1 MTPFPRDDYRALKR
15 YDPDREP
22 VAVDLSDNTNL
33 WGTHPGALA
42 RIRAAGT
49 DDLARYPELYADV
62 LREAVAERFG
72 VGADC
77 VTTGA
82 GSDDVLDS
90 AFRAASG
97 PGAVVSYASPT
108 FSMVEPLARMNGM
121 SARAV
126 PWAEALADPATL
138 LAGGPA
144 LVYVC
149 RPNNPTGEVAPR
161 EWFEALLELA
171 AAGGAGRAAPLVI
184 LDEAYADFAED
195 SWITRGAEIP
205 GLLVA
210 RTSSKAYGLAGLRC
224 GFGVAAP
231 ETALEIEKSRGP
243 YKVARLTAEAVAAA
257 VRDEEGWMAGIVAEA
272 LTNRTRLHD
281 ALAARGLDPIPSQ
294 ANFILFRAP
303 SGDAYADMAS
313 FRKHGIGIR
322 PFRGIAGLGE
332 GLRVTVG
339 PWPLMERFLGAL
351 DAVLEATPSTQ
362 STS

>member
-1 MTPFPRDDYRALKR
+1 
-15 YDPDREP
+15 
-22 VAVDLSDNTNL
+22 VS
-33 WGTHPGALA
+33 
-42 RIRAAGT
+42 
-49 DDLARYPELYADV
+49 
-62 LREAVAERFG
+62 
-72 VGADC
+72 ADC

-121 SARAV
+121 SARPV
-126 PWAEALADPATL
+126 PWAEALADPAAL

-149 RPNNPTGEVAPR
+149 RPNNPTGESAPR
-161 EWFEALLELA
+161 QWFEVLPGLA
-171 AAGGAGRAAPLVI
+171 PPLVI

-195 SWITRGAEIP
+195 SWITRGAEVP

-272 LTNRTRLHD
+272 RTNRTRLHD
-281 ALAARGLDPIPSQ
+281 ALTTRGLDPIPSQ
-294 ANFILFRAP
+294 ANFILFRTP
-303 SGDAYADMAS
+303 SGDAYADMAR
-313 FRKHGIGIR
+313 FRARGIGIR
-322 PFRGIAGLGE
+322 PFRGIAGMGE

-351 DAVLEATPSTQ
+351 DAVLEATPSTH